1 MNGIDEAP
9 GLVRPDGAA
18 PIMQRRLMPA
28 VLPVVLVALLAGGSV
43 IAPAGW
49 RHWQL
54 LNAADDPVALSQL
67 RLNGILTRERIASGI
82 DDALAARDGE
92 LAKSFAVLATQN
104 GLPVS
109 EAQQAQIAAL
119 DDGAIG
125 QAVQDFGHG
134 FLAGDREGGAAFAGA
149 LTGDLIGFGDL
160 RDLAQ
165 EGRKWLD
172 GETADSTVLA
182 LAAGGLALSA
192 ATIVSFGGALPARNG
207 LSLVKAAS
215 KARVVSPMLARSL
228 GQAAAQAVDR
238 PALQASL
245 AAAGRL
251 ELMAA
256 RHAAGG
262 ILKPAAL
269 VRLTALGQD
278 AGAIYARTGQ
288 RGVRQVL
295 ALADDAADIGRASK
309 LATASG
315 STMRATLK
323 LLGRGALVLGALSL
337 TAMSWLFAL
346 VIYAVGLGML
356 AQRFGWWLGRRRW
369 LGARP
374 G

>member
-1 MNGIDEAP
+1 MKVVDEAM
-9 GLVRPDGAA
+9 GLVTSDGAV
-18 PIMQRRLMPA
+18 PIMQRRLMPV
-28 VLPVVLVALLAGGSV
+28 VLPVALAALLAGGSI

-54 LNAADDPVALSQL
+54 LNAAADPVALSQL
-67 RLNGILTRERIASGI
+67 RLNDVLTAERIASGI
-82 DDALAARDGE
+82 DDALVARDAE
-92 LAKSFAVLATQN
+92 LAKSFAALAAQN

-109 EAQQAQIAAL
+109 DTQQTDIAAL
-119 DDGAIG
+119 ADGGIV
-125 QAVQDFGHG
+125 QAAQDFGHG
-134 FLAGDREGGAAFAGA
+134 FLAGEREGGAAFAGA

-172 GETADSTVLA
+172 GETADTTVLA

-192 ATIVSFGGALPARNG
+192 ATIASFGGGLPARNG

-215 KARVVSPMLARSL
+215 KAKVVSPMLARSL
-228 GQAAAQAVDR
+228 GRAAAQAVDR

-251 ELMAA
+251 ELVSA
-256 RHAAGG
+256 RQAVGG

-269 VRLTALGQD
+269 ARLSALGQD

-346 VIYAVGLGML
+346 VIYAVGLAML